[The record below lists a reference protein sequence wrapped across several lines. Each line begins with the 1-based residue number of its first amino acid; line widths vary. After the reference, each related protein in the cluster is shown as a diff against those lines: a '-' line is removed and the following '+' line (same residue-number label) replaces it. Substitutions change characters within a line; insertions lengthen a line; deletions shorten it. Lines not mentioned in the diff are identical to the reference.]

1 MMQGH
6 EDQTK
11 QQPDHNPAGHML
23 QVTHRRATALGLLG
37 TAASLSLVVGG
48 YWDGWWH
55 FNIGR
60 DTFWT
65 RPHLLMY
72 AEVVTALALGALGF
86 LDSRLRPA
94 AIVIGLGGLFSIGA
108 APLDNLWHA
117 VFGIDFTIWSPP
129 HIVGIVAGGAV
140 ASIGLLAWWL
150 VLERAAFDHRTK
162 TLARVTLAIQ
172 VAALI
177 PWLLF
182 ILMEYEQTLVMRRS
196 ILAYRWDLQAAYYPV
211 FVAYLT
217 FATAVA
223 VARAIGPA
231 VLAAGSVIG
240 YLLLLSL
247 SWLLQR
253 EAPMAFPVPL
263 FLALIVIAV
272 VTMWFSGLAGDI
284 AACLAAVPVLYLSMT
299 LGARPVP
306 HHAAAILGTVLA
318 ALVAAV
324 SGRFLGR
331 ALAEVGHAGP

>member
-1 MMQGH
+1 MVQGH
-6 EDQTK
+6 EDQAD
-11 QQPDHNPAGHML
+11 QQPNDDPAWHAR
-23 QVTHRRATALGLLG
+23 QISHRLATALGLLG
-37 TAASLSLVVGG
+37 TAASLSLVIGG

-72 AEVVTALALGALGF
+72 AEVVTALAVGALGF

-94 AIVIGLGGLFSIGA
+94 AIVIGLGGLFSIVA
-108 APLDNLWHA
+108 APIDNLWHA

-129 HIVGIVAGGAV
+129 HIIGIVAGGAV
-140 ASIGLLAWWL
+140 SGIGLLAWWMVEERTTPGHWAKRL
-150 VLERAAFDHRTK
+150 ARAA
-162 TLARVTLAIQ
+162 LAVQ

-211 FVAYLT
+211 FVAYLA
-217 FATAVA
+217 FSTAVA

-247 SWLLQR
+247 SWVLQG

-272 VTMWFSGLAGDI
+272 ITMWMFGLAGDI
-284 AACLAAVPVLYLSMT
+284 TACLAAVPVLYLGMT
-299 LGARPVP
+299 LGGRPVP
-306 HHAAAILGTVLA
+306 HHFESITGTAAAAVAAAVAGRLLGL
-318 ALVAAV
+318 ALV
-324 SGRFLGR
+324 
-331 ALAEVGHAGP
+331 EVGHADA